1 MLREC
6 FFSGLRG
13 FCCKEDFI
21 YSFYVVFLIIFLFK
35 SEAKKIDLMGTDYYF
50 SLSFPVRKM
59 YLFPKLS
66 PSGCVLKVGVYE
78 LGVQVVLSHPEIL
91 L

>member
-1 MLREC
+1 
-6 FFSGLRG
+6 
-13 FCCKEDFI
+13 
-21 YSFYVVFLIIFLFK
+21 
-35 SEAKKIDLMGTDYYF
+35 MGTDYYF

-59 YLFPKLS
+59 YVFPKLS
-66 PSGCVLKVGVYE
+66 PSSCVLKVGVYE